1 MTQSVRPFDVSKIL
15 DELFYEAEKPLYN
28 LARGEYNFRLIRD
41 RESGTNYYLNTE
53 PSSLVEA
60 ADALNKVLFKY
71 YYLTEQ
77 RFLRLLVSGM
87 KVIRTARTKAG
98 AEYLESIGYPKDGE
112 LYKMTDLHVIKE
124 FMSDF
129 QENFKFR
136 KTATSAEAYAF
147 SDLLHYTEELLDE
160 CSNNYDA
167 DKAEMFRASA
177 SLGLILRVVGG
188 IAKHTTAHSL
198 NKNFVNVF
206 EHWRLTS
213 AVNLPWNKIVRK
225 YTIDFCEPD
234 TFEQKDFH
242 LVLTDFQTEVR
253 QMLMLSGMKRGLF
266 PQFIRELENSHL
278 NHNELVRIDRFSGE
292 SLLKMAREFLRTRPM
307 CLPVSAYFYDND
319 VSELRKSVE
328 DTRVSGANIRLLY
341 DQIRLIYDSWNAPEE
356 EEGQPRYK
364 PTPGEGGAAAYQFG
378 LKAGEASG
386 YAVKLAL
393 SGEAQPGAA
402 PAKNSQSSGFMIPV
416 LALAAG
422 AAMYYS

>member
-15 DELFYEAEKPLYN
+15 DELFYEAEKPLYD

-41 RESGTNYYLNTE
+41 RESGTNYYLNAE
-53 PSSLVEA
+53 PTTLNEA
-60 ADALNKVLFKY
+60 ADRLNKVLFKY

-77 RFLRLLVSGM
+77 RFLRLLASGM
-87 KVIRTARTKAG
+87 RVIRTARTKSG
-98 AEYLESIGYPKDGE
+98 AEYLESIGYPEDGE

-136 KTATSAEAYAF
+136 QTATSAEAYAF

-167 DKAEMFRASA
+167 DKAEMFRASP
-177 SLGLILRVVGG
+177 SLGLILRIVGG
-188 IAKHTTAHSL
+188 IAKHASPQSL

-242 LVLTDFQTEVR
+242 VVAADFQMEVR
-253 QMLMLSGMKRGLF
+253 QMLMLSCMKQGLF
-266 PQFIRELENSHL
+266 SEFIRELESSHL

-292 SLLKMAREFLRTRPM
+292 SLLKMAGEFLRTRPM
-307 CLPVSAYFYDND
+307 SLPVSSYFFEND

-328 DTRVSGANIRLLY
+328 DTRISGANIRLLY
-341 DQIRLIYDSWNAPEE
+341 EELKPIHASWNVVEE
-356 EEGQPRYK
+356 EEGKPRYK
-364 PTPGEGGAAAYQFG
+364 PTAGEGGSAYE
-378 LKAGEASG
+378 AGEG
-386 YAVKLAL
+386 YTDPYAPTP
-393 SGEAQPGAA
+393 GEAQPGEA
-402 PAKNSQSSGFMIPV
+402 PEKKSYSSGFMIPV